1 MAIRS
6 DIFLVAGLVMILFR
20 IKLNNFK
27 NKVLE
32 KLHFKRRNEIKSYIY
47 IGIVFIIIS
56 IILFIFAITHWFSK
70 YLNIN

>member
-56 IILFIFAITHWFSK
+56 IILFIFAITH
-70 YLNIN
+70 